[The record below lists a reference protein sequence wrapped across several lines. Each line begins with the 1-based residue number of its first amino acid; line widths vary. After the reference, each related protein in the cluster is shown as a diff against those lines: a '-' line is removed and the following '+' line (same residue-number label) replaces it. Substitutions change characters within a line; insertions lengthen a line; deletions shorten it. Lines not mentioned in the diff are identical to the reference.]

1 MKRVMYGILAA
12 VFLLSGL
19 VGCGDTPE
27 DAVTVQAVSMIVSD
41 GAVGMV
47 SRYAGVVVSGQT
59 AEIKKEEN
67 KTVGD
72 VFVKEGDWVNEGDTL
87 FTYDMEAM
95 ELELTKKQL
104 ELEGYANTIQ
114 TAQDQLP
121 QLEKQLN
128 AAGANQKLEYTLQI
142 QSLQADIR
150 EAEYNRAL
158 KERELAIMEAS
169 MAETEVLSPLSG
181 RVMGIQDEGD
191 SQNFSGDPGAAFIT
205 LMDMTTYRVE
215 GNINEMNVGTLME
228 GMDVLIRSR
237 VDEEVVWNGT
247 LESIDWENPVS
258 GNQDQMYYYGGSS
271 GEMTSS
277 SKYPFYVVLDDV
289 TGLILGQ
296 HVYIEPDYGQMEIRE
311 GLWLP
316 EYYIMDPEGSP
327 SVWAANGRDKLE
339 KRSLKLGEYDMEMG
353 EYQILSG
360 LTEEDYIAFP
370 DENLTSGM
378 SVVRY
383 DENSFGGDDYYA
395 SSGNASMAVYASA
408 GNAVVAVG

>member
-1 MKRVMYGILAA
+1 MKRFVYGMLAA
-12 VFLLSGL
+12 VVLLAGL
-19 VGCGDTPE
+19 TGCGGETSE

-59 AEIKKEEN
+59 AEIKKEES
-67 KTVGD
+67 KTVEE
-72 VFVKEGDWVNEGDTL
+72 VYVKEGDWVNEGDTL
-87 FTYDMEAM
+87 FTYDMQAM
-95 ELELTKKQL
+95 ELELTKRQL

-114 TAQDQLP
+114 TAQDQIP
-121 QLEKQLN
+121 QLEKQLA
-128 AAGANQKLEYTLQI
+128 AAGADQKLSYTLQI

-158 KERELAIMEAS
+158 KEREITMMEAS

-181 RVMGIQDEGD
+181 RVMSIQQE
-191 SQNFSGDPGAAFIT
+191 NENNYSGDPGSAFIT

-228 GMDVLIRSR
+228 GMNVLIRSR

-247 LESIDWENPVS
+247 LEKIDWENPVS
-258 GNQDQMYYYGGSS
+258 GNDNQMYYYGSTD
-271 GEMTSS
+271 EMTSS
-277 SKYPFYVVLDDV
+277 SKYPFYVVLNDV

-296 HVYIEPDYGQMEIRE
+296 HVYIEPDYSQLEIRE

-316 EYYIMDPEGSP
+316 EYYIMDIEGSP

-339 KRSLKLGEYDMEMG
+339 KRSIRLGEYDMEMG

-370 DENLTSGM
+370 DDTLTSGM
-378 SVVRY
+378 RVTRY
-383 DENSFGGDDYYA
+383 DENSFGGEDYA
-395 SSGNASMAVYASA
+395 SSGNASMAVYASS
-408 GNAVVAVG
+408 GNGIIVG

>member
-1 MKRVMYGILAA
+1 MKRFVYGMLAA
-12 VFLLSGL
+12 VVLLAGL
-19 VGCGDTPE
+19 TGCGGETSE

-59 AEIKKEEN
+59 AEIKKEES
-67 KTVGD
+67 KTVEE
-72 VFVKEGDWVNEGDTL
+72 VYVKEGDWVNEGDTL
-87 FTYDMEAM
+87 FTYDMQAM
-95 ELELTKKQL
+95 ELELTKRQL

-114 TAQDQLP
+114 TAQDQIP
-121 QLEKQLN
+121 QLEKQLA
-128 AAGANQKLEYTLQI
+128 AAGADQKLSYTLQI

-158 KERELAIMEAS
+158 KEREITMMEAS

-181 RVMGIQDEGD
+181 RVMSIQQE
-191 SQNFSGDPGAAFIT
+191 NENNYSGDPGSAFIT

-228 GMDVLIRSR
+228 GMNVLIRSR

-247 LESIDWENPVS
+247 LEKIDWENPVS
-258 GNQDQMYYYGGSS
+258 GNDNQMYYYGSTD
-271 GEMTSS
+271 EMTSS
-277 SKYPFYVVLDDV
+277 SKYPFYVVLNDV

-296 HVYIEPDYGQMEIRE
+296 HVYIEPDYGQLEIRE

-316 EYYIMDPEGSP
+316 EYYIMDIEGSP

-339 KRSLKLGEYDMEMG
+339 KRSIRLGEYDMEMG

-370 DENLTSGM
+370 DDTLTSGM
-378 SVVRY
+378 RVTRY
-383 DENSFGGDDYYA
+383 DENSFGGEDYA
-395 SSGNASMAVYASA
+395 SSGNASMAVYASS
-408 GNAVVAVG
+408 GNGIIVG

>member
-1 MKRVMYGILAA
+1 MKRFFLIMLAVA
-12 VFLLSGL
+12 LLCST
-19 VGCGDTPE
+19 VGCGGDAAE
-27 DAVTVQAVSMIVSD
+27 DAVTVQAVSMIVND

-121 QLEKQLN
+121 QLEKQMN
-128 AAGANQKLEYTLQI
+128 AAGAAQKLEYTLQI

-150 EAEYNRAL
+150 EAEYNHAL
-158 KERELAIMEAS
+158 KEREIAIMEAS

-181 RVMGIQDEGD
+181 RVMGVQNESD
-191 SQNFSGDPGAAFIT
+191 SQNYSGEPNSAFIT

-228 GMDVLIRSR
+228 GMNVLVRSR
-237 VDEEVVWNGT
+237 VDEEVIWNGT

-258 GNQDQMYYYGGSS
+258 GNQNQMHYYGGETD
-271 GEMTSS
+271 EMTSS

-316 EYYIMDPEGSP
+316 EYYIMDPQGSP
-327 SVWAANGRDKLE
+327 CVWVANGRDKLD
-339 KRSLKLGEYDMEMG
+339 KRIIRLGEYDMEMG

-370 DENLTSGM
+370 DDTLTDGM
-378 SVVRY
+378 PVIRY
-383 DENSFGGDDYYA
+383 DENSFGGDDYA
-395 SSGNASMAVYASA
+395 SSGNASMTVYASS
-408 GNAVVAVG
+408 GNGIIMG

>member
-1 MKRVMYGILAA
+1 MKRIMYGILAT
-12 VFLLSGL
+12 VFLLCSL
-19 VGCGDTPE
+19 VGCGSDTGE

-67 KTVGD
+67 KTVGE

-87 FTYDMEAM
+87 FTYDMDAL
-95 ELELTKKQL
+95 ELELTKLQL

-114 TAQDQLP
+114 TAQDEIP
-121 QLEKQLN
+121 QLEKQRN
-128 AAGANQKLEYTLQI
+128 AAGSAQQLSYNLQI

-158 KERELAIMEAS
+158 KEREIAIMEAS

-181 RVMGIQDEGD
+181 RVMGV
-191 SQNFSGDPGAAFIT
+191 QNGEENQNYSGEPNSAFIT

-258 GNQDQMYYYGGSS
+258 GNQNQMYYYGNTD
-271 GEMTSS
+271 EMTSS
-277 SKYPFYVVLDDV
+277 SKYPFYIVLDDV

-316 EYYIMDPEGSP
+316 EYYIMDLESSP
-327 SVWAANGRDKLE
+327 CVWAANGRDKLE
-339 KRSLKLGEYDMEMG
+339 KRSIKLGEYDMEMG

-370 DENLTSGM
+370 DETLTGGM

-383 DENSFGGDDYYA
+383 DENSFGGDDYA
-395 SSGNASMAVYASA
+395 SSGNASVMMYASSANAVMAV
-408 GNAVVAVG
+408 G